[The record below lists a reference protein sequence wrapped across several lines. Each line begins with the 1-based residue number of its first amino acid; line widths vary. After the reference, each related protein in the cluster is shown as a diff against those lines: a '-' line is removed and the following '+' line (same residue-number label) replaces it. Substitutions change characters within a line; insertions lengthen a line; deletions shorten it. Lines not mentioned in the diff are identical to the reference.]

1 MSELAGTKMLIA
13 EDDEGILS
21 LLRTFFESQSAEVF
35 TEEHGRDMVA
45 RADEIQPDII
55 LLDVVMPYVDGLTV
69 LANLRADGNQTPV
82 IMLTDKNTVD
92 DKVAGLDHGADDY
105 VAKPFSTRE
114 LLSRVKSVLRRSD
127 VSAQNSIVSEM
138 PFGNIVIKPLA
149 REITVRESDFLKLTK
164 TEFDL
169 LLYLAERKACVASH
183 VELLNN
189 VLGYKNPV
197 ETKALVMH
205 VANIR
210 KKMAKAQVE
219 GVKVETVAGVGY
231 MFKEI

>member
-21 LLRTFFESQSAEVF
+21 LLRTFFESQGAEVF
-35 TEEHGRDMVA
+35 TEEHGRDMVV

-69 LANLRADGNQTPV
+69 LANLRAAGNQIPV

-92 DKVAGLDHGADDY
+92 DKVKGLDYGADDY

-138 PFGNIVIKPLA
+138 PLGNIVIKPLA
-149 REITVRESDFLKLTK
+149 REITVGESDSLKLTK

-219 GVKVETVAGVGY
+219 GVRVETVAGVGY